1 MEQLKKTLII
11 TIVILFCAAMLVM
24 GVNSARAEEYPN
36 VAGLK
41 PFTSQTAY
49 LSLVGYLQ
57 YLAKNQN
64 GKELTQSEAM
74 HVINM
79 QAKGKV
85 VSDEPVKVKKVKK
98 HRRNK
103 KAAAVEPKAE
113 VKAEVKAEEP
123 KAEVKAEVKAE
134 PKVEAKPEVK
144 AEEKK

>member
-11 TIVILFCAAMLVM
+11 AIVILFCAAMLVM

-57 YLAKNQN
+57 YLSKNQN
-64 GKELTQSEAM
+64 GKELTQAEAM

-79 QAKGKV
+79 QEKGKV
-85 VSDEPVKVKKVKK
+85 VSDEPVKVKKAKK
-98 HRRNK
+98 HHK
-103 KAAAVEPKAE
+103 KAKKEAVEP
-113 VKAEVKAEEP
+113 KAEVKAEEP

-134 PKVEAKPEVK
+134 PKAEVK
-144 AEEKK
+144 AEPKAEKK